1 MISVVIPHFNQP
13 ALLARCLAS
22 LAGQAAGGHDVEV
35 IVVDNG
41 SADLPRAA
49 VGAHP
54 GVRLLAEPTPGPGPA
69 RNAGA
74 AAAQGEILAFIDADC
89 VAAPDWLAVIAR
101 RFAAEPAPAIIG
113 GDVRI
118 LHDDPARPTAIAAFE
133 EEFSFRMDLFIRD
146 QGFAGTGNLAVRR
159 PVFDAVGGFGG
170 LDLAEDRD
178 WGQRARAMGH
188 VTEYE
193 PAMVVLHPPRA
204 DFAEFARKWDR
215 HTAHDFEAALL
226 HPLGR
231 LRWAVRTLAVAASA
245 FAHVPRVL
253 RSDRIPGGLRA
264 KLLACAILLRIRFYR
279 AGIMAPL
286 IFARDA
292 AYLSSRWRK
301 G

>member
-13 ALLARCLAS
+13 VLLARCLAS
-22 LAGQAAGGHDVEV
+22 LAGQTAGGHDTQI
-35 IVVDNG
+35 IVADNG
-41 SADLPRAA
+41 SAVLPEA
-49 VGAHP
+49 VVAAHP
-54 GVRLLAEPTPGPGPA
+54 GVRLVAEPTPGPGPA

-74 AAAQGEILAFIDADC
+74 AVAQGDILAFIDADC

-118 LHDDPARPTAIAAFE
+118 LHDDPDRPTAIAAFE

-146 QGFAGTGNLAVRR
+146 QGFAGTGNLALRR
-159 PVFDAVGGFGG
+159 PVFDTVGGFGG
-170 LDLAEDRD
+170 LDLAEDRE
-178 WGQRARAMGH
+178 WGQRARTLGF

-193 PAMVVLHPPRA
+193 PAMVVFHPPRA

-215 HTAHDFEAALL
+215 HTAHDFDAALQR
-226 HPLGR
+226 PLGR
-231 LRWAVRTLAVAASA
+231 LRWALRTLAVAASA
-245 FAHVPRVL
+245 LAHVPRVL

-264 KLLACAILLRIRFYR
+264 KLGAVAILFRIRFYR
-279 AGIMAPL
+279 ACIMAPL